1 MLYVAIGALVV
12 NGLSA
17 WLLHDVIGHAHAPG
31 DHGHDHDHSAGG
43 HTLNLRGA
51 RLHLIGDTLG
61 SIAALVAAIIVRAG
75 GPVSADAI
83 ASFLVAVIIG
93 VGALRLLKDAIVVL
107 LEAAPEHLP
116 VPAMRKAILGFPGVA
131 EVHDMHV
138 WTLGAG
144 HEAVAVHIHADG
156 SEPQLGSKLARHLR
170 ETYRIEYVTV
180 QVEQPAE
187 ACDAPPSLFIEET
200 D

>member
-1 MLYVAIGALVV
+1 MARQV
-12 NGLSA
+12 
-17 WLLHDVIGHAHAPG
+17 
-31 DHGHDHDHSAGG
+31 DHGRSIRLATLRREAQEIHNKPIKSPKHVEGRVSAFEN
-43 HTLNLRGA
+43 TMPEF
-51 RLHLIGDTLG
+51 
-61 SIAALVAAIIVRAG
+61 VRAG